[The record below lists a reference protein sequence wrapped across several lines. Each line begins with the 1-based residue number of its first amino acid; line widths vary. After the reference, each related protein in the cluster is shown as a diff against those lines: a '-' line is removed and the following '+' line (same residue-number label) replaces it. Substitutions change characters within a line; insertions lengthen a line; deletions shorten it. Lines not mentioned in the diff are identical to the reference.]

1 MLVRTLNFTACAV
14 FFAALAS
21 PSFAKCRM
29 KDPDLS
35 VAGITL
41 LDSESAARV
50 LGSGLELKGGEDD
63 LPYAEFVSRDG
74 MQALVVFS
82 HYGAVLDEYAE
93 VEVRAAGSE
102 ALVLKDLPV
111 DAFKT
116 TRGVEMG
123 LSADAIISLFG
134 TCFKAREASDNG
146 EIIQY
151 ELKREQMEPAL
162 KARGQDAYFA
172 EYEFASGK
180 LVRFRFGFESP

>member
-1 MLVRTLNFTACAV
+1 MLVRALNFAAFAV
-14 FFAALAS
+14 ISAALAS
-21 PSFAKCRM
+21 PSVAKCRM
-29 KDPDLS
+29 HDPDLS

-41 LDSESAARV
+41 LDNESAARV
-50 LGSGLELKGGEDD
+50 LGSGLELKGGEED
-63 LPYAEFVSRDG
+63 LPYAAFVSRDG
-74 MQALVVFS
+74 KQALVVFS

-111 DAFKT
+111 DVFKT
-116 TRGVEMG
+116 ARGVEMG

-134 TCFKAREASDNG
+134 SCYKAREASENG

-151 ELKREQMEPAL
+151 EIKREQMDPAL
-162 KARGQDAYFA
+162 LAHGQDAYFA